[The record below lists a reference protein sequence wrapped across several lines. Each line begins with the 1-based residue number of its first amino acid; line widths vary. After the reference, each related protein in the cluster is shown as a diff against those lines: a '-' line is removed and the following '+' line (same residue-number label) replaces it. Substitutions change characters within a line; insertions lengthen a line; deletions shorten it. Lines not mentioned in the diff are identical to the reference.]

1 MHHARPCFLIVDREY
16 PCSISARKLL
26 LESAKLNV
34 ITAYSA
40 EEAIDTL
47 ERFPNVDGIVLDTE
61 VHGRTCKE
69 FIDQLRTK
77 RANIPI
83 ITVSPS
89 GHNPCGDEWFHVSS
103 FDPEKLLAALEDL
116 FPKEIK
122 QVVKEDEDCSEHSSQ
137 NERLIRS
144 LSEES

>member
-1 MHHARPCFLIVDREY
+1 MFRARPCFLVIDREY
-16 PCSISARKLL
+16 PCSISARKLV

-47 ERFPNVDGIVLDTE
+47 ERFPNVDGIVLDTD
-61 VHGRTCKE
+61 VRGRTCKD

-77 RANIPI
+77 RANVPI

-89 GHNPCGDEWFHVSS
+89 GHNPCGDEWLHISS
-103 FDPEKLLAALEDL
+103 FDPEKLLAALEKIYA
-116 FPKEIK
+116 KEIT
-122 QVVKEDEDCSEHSSQ
+122 QVVEEDEDCSEHSG
-137 NERLIRS
+137 
-144 LSEES
+144 